1 MIFRD
6 RREAGAQLAAALQ
19 SYRDRRPFVLAVPRG
34 GVVVG
39 YQVAVALDAPLDV
52 VVPRKLRAPF
62 NPELAIGAVAHD
74 GSVYLDEGLV
84 RTLGVG
90 DDYLREEIAH
100 QTEEIR
106 RRMQAYRGER
116 PMPDLSGATAIVAD
130 DGVATGATMIAA
142 LRAVRALGPQAV
154 VAAVPVAPPET
165 VERLRGEADDV
176 VCLHTP
182 VMFYAVGQFYE
193 DFSQTTD
200 EEVVALL
207 RARAAPGPGDLA
219 ARPGGRDAGPD
230 RGS

>member
-6 RREAGAQLAAALQ
+6 RREAGAQLAEALQ
-19 SYRDRRPFVLAVPRG
+19 SCRDRRPVVLAVPRG

-84 RTLGVG
+84 RTLGVP
-90 DDYLREEIAH
+90 DDYLRQEIAY

-106 RRMQAYRGER
+106 RRMHAYRGER
-116 PMPDLSGATAIVAD
+116 PLPDVAGATAIVVD

-142 LRAVRALGPQAV
+142 LRAVRALGPREL

-165 VERLRGEADDV
+165 VERLRREADQV

-182 VMFYAVGQFYE
+182 ALFYAVGQFYE

-207 RARAAPGPGDLA
+207 RARAAQLPADLA
-219 ARPGGRDAGPD
+219 ARPAGRDATGEP
-230 RGS
+230 GG

>member
-19 SYRDRRPFVLAVPRG
+19 SYRDRRPVVLAVPRG

-62 NPELAIGAVAHD
+62 NAELAIGAVAHD
-74 GSVYLDEGLV
+74 GSVYLDDGLV
-84 RTLGVG
+84 RTLGVS
-90 DDYLREEIAH
+90 DDYLQQEIAC

-106 RRMQAYRGER
+106 RRMQAYRGEQ
-116 PMPDLSGATAIVAD
+116 PMPDLTGATAIVTD

-142 LRAVRALGPQAV
+142 LRAVRALGPGRV

-165 VERLRGEADDV
+165 VERLRREADDV

-182 VMFYAVGQFYE
+182 ALFYAVGQFYE

-207 RARAAPGPGDLA
+207 RARAAQRPADLA
-219 ARPGGRDAGPD
+219 ARPGGRDGGPD
-230 RGS
+230 REA